1 MRVTR
6 DLSTEELTPG
16 PFSQD
21 TREKRKDTQ
30 SGNRGSAILLAL
42 SHKAPENS
50 RSLSKR
56 TV

>member
-42 SHKAPENS
+42 SRKGP
-50 RSLSKR
+50 
-56 TV
+56 